1 MGRLVI
7 QSQAGVDDFD
17 TFAFILNKTPL
28 PVLPVQATTG
38 AGNRFFRADIIDT

>member
-17 TFAFILNKTPL
+17 TFAFML
-28 PVLPVQATTG
+28 PAQATTG
-38 AGNRFFRADIIDT
+38 VDIIDT